1 MNSLEKEAERV
12 FADPS
17 PGGRI
22 KGSFHAPSTAN
33 RLTLVPTDASCDVV
47 TSWPGSPLDSEPQ
60 GAASLTFSVV
70 AAV

>member
-12 FADPS
+12 LADPS

-22 KGSFHAPSTAN
+22 KGSFHAPPLPTAPPWFLLMHPVM
-33 RLTLVPTDASCDVV
+33 RSLL
-47 TSWPGSPLDSEPQ
+47 GLLSPLDSEPQ